1 LDLTFAS
8 RDRGSVDSE
17 CQLRSTSAPN
27 GIDIILVVAVA
38 ENGVIGRD
46 NQLPWR
52 IKSDLKFFKSV
63 TIDKPVVMGR
73 KTYVS
78 IGKPLP
84 RRTNIV
90 VTRQPD
96 FAAPGIVVASGIE
109 QALSAARGDALRRGA
124 DAIAVIGGTEI
135 FAQTM
140 PMADRVIFTL
150 VHANPPGDTYFP
162 PVDPAVWRETER
174 LPQPKGP
181 DDEYGFTIVNYQR
194 DGRGM
199 SARCKGLD
207 RPL

>member
-1 LDLTFAS
+1 VS
-8 RDRGSVDSE
+8 DSSSAAP
-17 CQLRSTSAPN
+17 QPAAARSPVP
-27 GIDIILVVAVA
+27 IILVVAVA

-63 TIDKPVVMGR
+63 TLNKPVVMGR
-73 KTYVS
+73 KTYRS

-84 RRTNIV
+84 GRTNIV
-90 VTRQPD
+90 ITRQQD
-96 FAAPGIVVASGIE
+96 FAAPGILVASGID

-135 FAQTM
+135 FAQTL
-140 PMADRVIFTL
+140 PLADRLILTL

-162 PVDPAVWRETER
+162 PVDPAVWREAER

-181 DDEYGFTIVNYQR
+181 DDEYGFTIVNYER
-194 DGRGM
+194 A
-199 SARCKGLD
+199 ARHERAL
-207 RPL
+207 

>member
-1 LDLTFAS
+1 MSD
-8 RDRGSVDSE
+8 GSAG
-17 CQLRSTSAPN
+17 APPIAAARN
-27 GIDIILVVAVA
+27 AIPIILVVAVA

-73 KTYVS
+73 KTFAS

-90 VTRQPD
+90 ITRQPD
-96 FAAPGIVVASGIE
+96 FAASGVLVAPGID

-135 FAQTM
+135 FSQAM
-140 PMADRVIFTL
+140 PLADRLILTL

-162 PVDPAVWRETER
+162 PVDPAVWREAER

-181 DDEYGFTIVNYQR
+181 DDEYGFTIVNYER
-194 DGRGM
+194 AG
-199 SARCKGLD
+199 AA
-207 RPL
+207 

>member
-1 LDLTFAS
+1 VS
-8 RDRGSVDSE
+8 DSSSAAP
-17 CQLRSTSAPN
+17 QPAAARSPVP
-27 GIDIILVVAVA
+27 IILVVAVA

-63 TIDKPVVMGR
+63 TLNKPVVMGR
-73 KTYVS
+73 KTYRS

-84 RRTNIV
+84 GRTNIV
-90 VTRQPD
+90 ITRQQD
-96 FAAPGIVVASGIE
+96 FAAPGILVASGIV

-135 FAQTM
+135 FAQTL
-140 PMADRVIFTL
+140 PLADRLILTL

-162 PVDPAVWRETER
+162 PVDPAVWREAER

-181 DDEYGFTIVNYQR
+181 DDEYGFTIVNYER
-194 DGRGM
+194 A
-199 SARCKGLD
+199 ARHERAL
-207 RPL
+207 